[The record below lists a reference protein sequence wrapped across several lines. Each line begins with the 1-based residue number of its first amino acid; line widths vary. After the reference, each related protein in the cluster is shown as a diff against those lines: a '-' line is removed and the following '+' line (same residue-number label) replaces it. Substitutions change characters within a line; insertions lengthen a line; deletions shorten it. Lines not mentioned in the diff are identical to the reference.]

1 MKKLC
6 LMAVLLLA
14 GCGNGDDSNPFP
26 PTPAPE
32 PTTDAFYAAVLALVA
47 SSPDDAEPGSIDNV
61 AATAPEDSE
70 PLPQ

>member
-6 LMAVLLLA
+6 LMAALLLA

-26 PTPAPE
+26 PTPE